1 MARDVK
7 IDRGQITGILSPL
20 LEMWRLT
27 KVRNHIV
34 GDCILDFG
42 CGYGK
47 LAKEIPEMYYIGV
60 DIDEDVLES
69 AKTLNKTTTRTYFY
83 NVNQSEWRSYYKFD
97 TIILAAVIEH
107 FDNPKKLLIYLNNF
121 LKPNGRIIIT
131 TPTPNAGI
139 VLTIGSKLGLFSREA
154 LEEHKSLLNESYFVD
169 LSDTIGLMLE
179 KYETFEFGLN
189 QLIVY
194 KNLGGRSLQDTDNSA
209 SS

>member
-1 MARDVK
+1 MVRDIK
-7 IDRGQITGILSPL
+7 IDKGQITGILSPL
-20 LEMWRLT
+20 LEMWRLN

-47 LAKEIPEMYYIGV
+47 LAKEIPGMYYIGV
-60 DIDEDVLES
+60 DIDEGVLES
-69 AKTLNKTTTRTYFY
+69 AKKLNTNIKGAYFY
-83 NVNQSEWRSYYKFD
+83 NVNQSEWRSHKFD

-107 FDNPKKLLIYLNNF
+107 FDNPKTLLIYLTKF
-121 LKPNGRIIIT
+121 LNSNGRIIIT

-189 QLIVY
+189 QLIIY
-194 KNLGGRSLQDTDNSA
+194 KNLGGRYLQDSDNSA
-209 SS
+209 NS

>member
-1 MARDVK
+1 MDRGIK
-7 IDRGQITGILSPL
+7 IDKGQITGILSPL
-20 LEMWRLT
+20 LEMWRLN

-47 LAKEIPEMYYIGV
+47 LAKEIPEIYYIGV

-69 AKTLNKTTTRTYFY
+69 AKKINKNLKGTHFY
-83 NVNQSEWRSYYKFD
+83 NFNQPEWRSYKFD

-107 FDNPKKLLIYLNNF
+107 FDNPKKLLIYLKKF
-121 LKPNGRIIIT
+121 LKPNGRIVIT

-179 KYETFEFGLN
+179 KYERFEFGLN
-189 QLIVY
+189 QLIIY
-194 KNLGGRSLQDTDNSA
+194 KNLGGLSLQDTDNSA
-209 SS
+209 NS